1 MESYNIVRDELI
13 STWRR
18 NYYTVEASS
27 VDEAIKMIEN
37 EEVDC
42 TESELLYDFEQLL
55 HPDQMKQAT
64 VEYYLDDEL
73 IETNY

>member
-1 MESYNIVRDELI
+1 MESYNIVQDELI
-13 STWRR
+13 SIWRR

-55 HPDQMKQAT
+55 DPDQMEQAT